1 MPLKSQFPDLDLP
14 KVNLLTY
21 IFPPGEPV
29 SDTPIWH
36 DSEDPSISMSKR
48 QLLHKVKKLGVG
60 LDKLGVKAG
69 EVVLIFTSNH
79 LLVPVVYLGVVGSK
93 RVFSGVNPIYTIPEI
108 THQIK
113 NTEAKV
119 VLVHPSLVDNAL
131 AAAQKAGFP
140 ANRLYQFSERPCQTQ
155 RGVQD
160 WESMLGSD
168 AEADAYRWP
177 ELRGEESAQTIAT
190 INYSSGTTG
199 LPKGVC
205 VSHRNLIANVAQTIF
220 MRDNQMPYSP
230 KSRPVERWN
239 AFLPLYHAY
248 GQLYTCIMAPKLG
261 VKVYVMKKFEYAAF
275 LRVIERYQ
283 ITHLQVAPPILVMLG
298 RRPETVKYNLSSVKH
313 ILCGAAPLSREL
325 QNEIASRFNVQI
337 NQGWGMTEVTCGALH
352 VPGGVN
358 DDTGSV
364 GLLHPN
370 CEGKLLDDD
379 GKEVK
384 TGEPGELFVRGPN
397 VCLGYWRNDQATAD
411 SLDKNGWLKTGDV
424 AVVDERGMFYIV
436 DRKKVRCQGNPSIK
450 GDLLIV
456 LQELIKVNGLQVAP
470 AELEAALLEH
480 PSIADAAV
488 VGITLHNEEWPR
500 AYVVL
505 KEGLQGRATEQD
517 IQSWIKPRVAKHKW
531 LAGGVAF
538 VDEVPKSASGKI
550 LRKVMREWAKKDVP
564 HLEKRIKARL

>member
-1 MPLKSQFPDLDLP
+1 MPVILYLLAQLRDSHGIKDKIYKMPLKSHFPDLDLP

-29 SDTPIWH
+29 SDTPVWH
-36 DSEDPSISMSKR
+36 DSEDPSVCMSKR

-69 EVVLIFTSNH
+69 EVVLIFTPNH
-79 LLVPVVYLGVVGSK
+79 LLVPVAYLGVVGSK
-93 RVFSGVNPIYTIPEI
+93 RVFSGVNPIYTIPEV

-119 VLVHPSLVDNAL
+119 VLVHPSLVDKAL
-131 AAAQKAGFP
+131 AAAQKAEFP
-140 ANRLYQFSERPCQTQ
+140 ANRLFQFSETPCQTQ
-155 RGVQD
+155 KGVQD
-160 WESMLGSD
+160 WENMLGSD

-177 ELRGEESAQTIAT
+177 ELRGEESAQTVAT

-205 VSHRNLIANVAQTIF
+205 VSHRNLIANVEQIIF
-220 MRDNQMPYSP
+220 MRDNQMPYNA

-248 GQLYTCIMAPKLG
+248 GQLYTCIMAPKLD
-261 VKVYVMKKFEYAAF
+261 VKVYVMKKFEYATF

-298 RRPETVKYNLSSVKH
+298 RRPETAKYNLSSLKY

-397 VCLGYWRNDQATAD
+397 VCLGYWRNNQATAD
-411 SLDKNGWLKTGDV
+411 SLDKNGWLKTGDI
-424 AVVDERGMFYIV
+424 AVVDEKGMFYIV
-436 DRKKVRCQGNPSIK
+436 DRKKVR
-450 GDLLIV
+450 V
-456 LQELIKVNGLQVAP
+456 
-470 AELEAALLEH
+470 
-480 PSIADAAV
+480 
-488 VGITLHNEEWPR
+488 
-500 AYVVL
+500 
-505 KEGLQGRATEQD
+505 KEIR
-517 IQSWIKPRVAKHKW
+517 R
-531 LAGGVAF
+531 
-538 VDEVPKSASGKI
+538 
-550 LRKVMREWAKKDVP
+550 
-564 HLEKRIKARL
+564 

>member
-21 IFPPGEPV
+21 IFPPGELV
-29 SDTPIWH
+29 SDTPVWY
-36 DSEDPSISMSKR
+36 DSEDPSICMSKR
-48 QLLHKVKKLGVG
+48 QLLRKVKKLGVG

-69 EVVLIFTSNH
+69 EVVLIFTPNH
-79 LLVPVVYLGVVGSK
+79 LLVPVAYLGVVGSK
-93 RVFSGVNPIYTIPEI
+93 RVFSGVNPIYTIPEV

-131 AAAQKAGFP
+131 AAAQKAEFP
-140 ANRLYQFSERPCQTQ
+140 ASRLFQFSDTPCQTQ
-155 RGVQD
+155 KGVQD

-177 ELRGEESAQTIAT
+177 ELRGDESAQTVAT

-205 VSHRNLIANVAQTIF
+205 VSHRNLIANVEQIIF
-220 MRDNQMPYSP
+220 MRDNKMPYSP

-248 GQLYTCIMAPKLG
+248 GQLYTCIMAPKLD

-298 RRPETVKYNLSSVKH
+298 RRPETAKYNLSSLKY

-358 DDTGSV
+358 DHTGSV

-384 TGEPGELFVRGPN
+384 TREPGELFVRGPN
-397 VCLGYWRNDQATAD
+397 VCLGYWRNHQATAD
-411 SLDKNGWLKTGDV
+411 SLDKNGWLKTGDI
-424 AVVDERGMFYIV
+424 AVVDEKGMFYIV
-436 DRKKVRCQGNPSIK
+436 DRKKVRVEGNPPIK
-450 GDLLIV
+450 GNLLIAF
-456 LQELIKVNGLQVAP
+456 QELIKVNGLQVAP

-480 PSIADAAV
+480 PSVADAAV

-505 KEGLQGRATEQD
+505 KEDLQGRVTERD

-531 LAGGVAF
+531 LAGGVVF

-564 HLEKRIKARL
+564 QVEKRVKARL